1 MSPPRRPTPLGV
13 ETAVLANSA
22 RRCALCFYLNGDLTE
37 KRGQIAHLDRNRN
50 NPAEDNL
57 AFMCLDHHSLF
68 DSKTSQHKNYTIP
81 EVKAARTK
89 LYELVATGNHL
100 SPATAQ
106 PYLQAEVDK
115 KILRDILETVP
126 SNGSIHFLRNFNFAG
141 FSFDRERLENL
152 EVFLRNRDGPE
163 HEFLDPDLE
172 MARGKFRKELDTAL
186 EILALNTFVTEK
198 GFQSVPQD
206 WEWENPKRFKDTV
219 NEIHAAAKAAGSAY
233 DELIRLARKK
243 LAV

>member
-1 MSPPRRPTPLGV
+1 MNPPRQRTVADV

-22 RRCALCFYLNGDLTE
+22 RRCALCFHLDGDLTE
-37 KRGQIAHLDRNRN
+37 QHGQIAHLDGDRSNS
-50 NPAEDNL
+50 AEDNL
-57 AFMCLDHHSLF
+57 AFMCLKHHSLY
-68 DSKTSQHKNYTIP
+68 DSTTRQHKNYTIQ

-115 KILRDILETVP
+115 KILRDILEMVP
-126 SNGSIHFLRNFNFAG
+126 SNGSIHFLRDFNFAG
-141 FSFDRERLENL
+141 FSFDRERLESL
-152 EVFLRNRDGPE
+152 DVFLRKRDGPE

-186 EILALNTFVTEK
+186 EILALSTFVTER

-206 WEWENPKRFKDTV
+206 WEWENPKLFKDTV